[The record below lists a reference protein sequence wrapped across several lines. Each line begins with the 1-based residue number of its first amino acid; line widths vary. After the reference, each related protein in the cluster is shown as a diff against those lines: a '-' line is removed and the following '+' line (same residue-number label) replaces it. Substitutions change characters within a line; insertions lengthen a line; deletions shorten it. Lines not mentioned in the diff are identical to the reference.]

1 MVVTKITEG
10 RKLTEIK
17 FTNDHFLANL
27 LAVNK
32 IIGIPITDAKKLCKK
47 NPGETIKVNPPLLIT
62 SELTTDK
69 LFERLEEYEITIS
82 ISIPNKTHQK

>member
-32 IIGIPITDAKKLCKK
+32 IIGIPIVDAKKLCKK
-47 NPGETIKVNPPLLIT
+47 KPGETIEVNPPLPIT
-62 SELTTDK
+62 SNLTTDE
-69 LFERLEEYEITIS
+69 LFQYLEEYEIIIS
-82 ISIPNKTHQK
+82 ISIPNNKKVK